1 MKTIIRQATV
11 PYSTQQMF
19 DLINDI
25 KRYPEFIPH
34 CTQALVLKAASNVM
48 EAKLSFRK
56 GILHQ
61 SFTTANTLITPTQ
74 IRMQLVDGPFQSL
87 QGAWELEPCAVGVAD
102 MGSQSGCRIG
112 LTLAFT
118 FKNALLD
125 MSLGPFFHQMSSQL
139 VSCFCHRAKVIYGT

>member
-1 MKTIIRQATV
+1 MKTIVRQATV
-11 PYSTQQMF
+11 PYSVQQMF

-25 KRYPEFIPH
+25 QRYPEFIPH
-34 CTQALVLKAASNVM
+34 CTQALILNAASNRM

-87 QGAWELEPCAVGVAD
+87 QGAWEFEPCSVGVAE
-102 MGSQSGCRIG
+102 MGSHSGCRVG
-112 LTLAFT
+112 LTLAFS

-125 MSLGPFFHQMSSQL
+125 MSFGPFFHQMGSQL
-139 VSCFCHRAKVIYGT
+139 VSCFSQRAKVIYGT